1 MRLMRKVVG
10 ILPGPALALL
20 SDRLA
25 ASAAAE
31 RRLAG
36 KAMADALGAGDLR
49 TARAIG
55 ATVAR
60 RPDRRAEKI
69 VSRRYRFLWIAVPKA
84 ASRSLIAALM
94 SADPEAELVR
104 GRTLE
109 QILARRPEVRHWF
122 RFAFVRH
129 PFARTRS
136 FWADKHSRALR
147 ERKARRYFID
157 PYHGLRPGMSFDD
170 FCRWLET
177 PFGSDAFADRHWLS
191 QHLHLRGP
199 EGALPGFVGRCERL
213 EEDWRKVAGRLGI
226 PCRRLPRLNRA
237 PSRRHAPRPPIN
249 GETAAALRRRY
260 EEDFRFLGYS

>member
-1 MRLMRKVVG
+1 MSV
-10 ILPGPALALL
+10 LPAPALAFL
-20 SDRLA
+20 SERLA
-25 ASAAAE
+25 ASPAAE

-36 KAMADALGAGDLR
+36 AAMDRALADGDLGA
-49 TARAIG
+49 ARAIG
-55 ATVAR
+55 VTVAR

-84 ASRSLIAALM
+84 ASRSLIAALTA
-94 SADPEAELVR
+94 ADPEAELIR

-109 QILARRPEVRHWF
+109 QILARRPEVRRWF

-157 PYHGLRPGMSFDD
+157 PYHGVELGMSFDE

-191 QHLHLRGP
+191 QHLHLRDP
-199 EGALPGFVGRCERL
+199 EGALPGFLGRCERL
-213 EEDWRKVAGRLGI
+213 EEDWRKVAEQLGI
-226 PCRRLPRLNRA
+226 PRRPLPRLNRG
-237 PSRRHAPRPPIN
+237 PSPRHAPRPAVDGP
-249 GETAAALRRRY
+249 TAAALRRRY
-260 EEDFRFLGYS
+260 AEDFRFLGYS